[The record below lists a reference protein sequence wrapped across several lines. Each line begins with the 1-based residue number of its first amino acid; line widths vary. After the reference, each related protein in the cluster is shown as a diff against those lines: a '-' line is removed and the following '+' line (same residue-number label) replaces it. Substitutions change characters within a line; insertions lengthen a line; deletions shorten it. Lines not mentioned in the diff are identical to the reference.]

1 MKKQKERYII
11 YANEEYLNRLF
22 NVQGAETT
30 EEQEKIRYQIFT
42 RINQFLRGDDYDCKT
57 LFCDSITTKSGE
69 TVKGIEIYRLSN
81 GARIKSL
88 DELRKLMNSQKKKG
102 FVELKK
108 PLQQ

>member
-11 YANEEYLNRLF
+11 YANEEYFKRLF
-22 NVQGAETT
+22 NKHGAETLK
-30 EEQEKIRYQIFT
+30 EQEKIRYEIFT
-42 RINQFLRGDDYDCKT
+42 MVNRFLRGDDYDGKT

-88 DELRKLMNSQKKKG
+88 DELRKLMNNQKKKG

-108 PLQQ
+108 PSR